1 MKRLRFKLAPDA
13 ASRVVDCAHYRFN
26 GGAPACDALTHP
38 WCLAVGSA
46 PAACRFRIPT
56 EAVKGVDDEDRAHGE
71 KT

>member
-1 MKRLRFKLAPDA
+1 MKRLKFKLAPDA
-13 ASRVVDCAHYRFN
+13 AQRSVDCTHYRFN
-26 GGAPACDALTHP
+26 DGTPSCEALTHP

-56 EAVKGVDDEDRAHGE
+56 EAVKGADRKGRARE